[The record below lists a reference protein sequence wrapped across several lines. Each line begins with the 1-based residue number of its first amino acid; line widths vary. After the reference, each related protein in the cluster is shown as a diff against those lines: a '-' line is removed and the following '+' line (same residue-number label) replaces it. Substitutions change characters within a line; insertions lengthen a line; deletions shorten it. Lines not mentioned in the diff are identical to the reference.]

1 MRPAWILKT
10 ETDSMQKPTIAIIG
24 PGRAGS
30 ALGRAL
36 HAAGYQIAA
45 IYARRPERGQLLAT
59 ELGARLTKTPEGALD
74 LADLTILAV
83 PDDVIA
89 PLAADLAQAQCNGAG
104 RAVVHLSGAQDRA
117 ALAPLKSAGLST
129 GVFHAVQ
136 TFKASPDTVRNIPGT
151 LFGVDADEPLRTTL
165 TTMAT
170 DLQGAPFDLRGVDR
184 ARYHAAAVFVAN
196 YPITL
201 LAEARTLMQE
211 AGVPAPTA
219 QRALL
224 QLLRG
229 TLNNLNGGEPQ
240 DALTGP
246 AVRGDAHTIQ
256 RHLAVLKD
264 DPDLQQLYRRL
275 ADRTV
280 TLALESGRLTQEQAD
295 AIRTT
300 LLEAI

>member
-1 MRPAWILKT
+1 
-10 ETDSMQKPTIAIIG
+10 MQKPTIAVIG

-36 HAAGYQIAA
+36 HGTGYAVAA
-45 IYARRPERGQLLAT
+45 IFARRPERGQLLAA
-59 ELGARLTKTPEGALD
+59 ELGARLTRTPEGALD

-83 PDDVIA
+83 PDDVIG
-89 PLAADLAQAQCNGAG
+89 PLAGDLAGAQCAGAG
-104 RAVVHLSGAQDRA
+104 RAVVHLSGAQDRT
-117 ALAPLKSAGLST
+117 PLLPLQQAGLHT

-136 TFKASPDTVRNIPGT
+136 TFKTGADTVRNIPGT
-151 LFGVDADEPLRTTL
+151 LFGIDADEPLAGALRA
-165 TTMAT
+165 MAIA
-170 DLQGAPFDLRGVDR
+170 LGGEPFDLRGVDR

-201 LAEARTLMQE
+201 LAEARRLMEQS
-211 AGVPAPTA
+211 GVSAPTA
-219 QRALL
+219 QRALV

-229 TLNNLNGGEPQ
+229 TLNNLNGGDPE

-246 AVRGDAHTIQ
+246 AVRGDGRTIQ
-256 RHLAVLKD
+256 RHLAVLSD

-275 ADRTV
+275 ADRT
-280 TLALESGRLTQEQAD
+280 LALAVKSGRLTQDQAD
-295 AIRTT
+295 GLRTT